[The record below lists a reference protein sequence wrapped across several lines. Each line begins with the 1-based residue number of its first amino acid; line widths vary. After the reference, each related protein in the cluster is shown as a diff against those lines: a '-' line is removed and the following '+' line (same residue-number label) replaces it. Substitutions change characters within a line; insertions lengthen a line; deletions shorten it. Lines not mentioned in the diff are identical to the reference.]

1 MVGYRSHAL
10 AHLQTGRSQHQGQVR
25 EKNDY
30 GRQLARVH
38 APQYHETV
46 FSRIYP
52 GKQDSGTTYIPI
64 LAALAPCLQLSV
76 AQKQRTILRSDAGFG
91 ADANVNQALT
101 ADWQVLGKGKG
112 GRRPQAYAR
121 EIATAAWQD
130 LGQARWVAP
139 ASEPVTYVRPTQHL
153 VLRWQTSDG
162 KTKYSTVVCSVLA
175 WTPAEVIAHYD
186 DRGACETEIQADKG
200 GLQLERRRKKQ
211 LAAQEALILLTD
223 IAHNLLAWTPQWMF
237 AGEPLAEFGPTRF
250 TQDVLSLPGRLFFE
264 NERLSEVQL
273 NELHPHAV
281 AVADGLAR
289 LLAHFGHP

>member
-1 MVGYRSHAL
+1 MAGYRSHAL

-30 GRQLARVH
+30 GRQLARVQ

-76 AQKQRTILRSDAGFG
+76 AQKRRTILRSDAGFG

-121 EIATAAWQD
+121 VIAATAWQD
-130 LGQARWVAP
+130 LGQERWVAP
-139 ASEPVTYVRPTQHL
+139 ASQPVTYVQPTQHL

-162 KTKYSTVVCSVLA
+162 KTKYSTVVVPC
-175 WTPAEVIAHYD
+175 
-186 DRGACETEIQADKG
+186 
-200 GLQLERRRKKQ
+200 
-211 LAAQEALILLTD
+211 
-223 IAHNLLAWTPQWMF
+223 
-237 AGEPLAEFGPTRF
+237 
-250 TQDVLSLPGRLFFE
+250 
-264 NERLSEVQL
+264 
-273 NELHPHAV
+273 
-281 AVADGLAR
+281 
-289 LLAHFGHP
+289 